1 MYIISLNLFIVI
13 VLSIAAIIH
22 AQTVSTISECPA
34 LSPRSSPAADVTDLR
49 IDDFSIVAALGDSV
63 MAGYAMMGVDYS
75 PGGAGI
81 MNFSAVSEFRGN
93 SYGIGVD
100 TDAVTIA
107 NFIKRYNPGIQGGS
121 VLSRMMS
128 YCKGDS
134 CGILPIAAYRPFRD
148 NLDAA
153 QTGAMAKHLN
163 FELDYLTIRMKTYSP
178 SMLFTYG
185 SKWKFITI
193 QIGNNDQCAFCGP
206 YKADVTPE
214 AYGNYVEAAIVR
226 IKEEMPRTVVN
237 LIGTFKVSGV
247 FPLADADQSYCVPNG
262 ILENRLRCSC
272 ANSIENMAAMDAV
285 SDAYN
290 EKLAAIA
297 AKYSGKP
304 GDTFAVMYRPAPM
317 NMTSLPIDALR

>member
-34 LSPRSSPAADVTDLR
+34 LSSRSSPAADVTDLR

-134 CGILPIAAYRPFRD
+134 CGILPIAACKSIC
-148 NLDAA
+148 NCL
-153 QTGAMAKHLN
+153 KV
-163 FELDYLTIRMKTYSP
+163 I
-178 SMLFTYG
+178 LF
-185 SKWKFITI
+185 
-193 QIGNNDQCAFCGP
+193 N
-206 YKADVTPE
+206 
-214 AYGNYVEAAIVR
+214 
-226 IKEEMPRTVVN
+226 
-237 LIGTFKVSGV
+237 
-247 FPLADADQSYCVPNG
+247 
-262 ILENRLRCSC
+262 
-272 ANSIENMAAMDAV
+272 
-285 SDAYN
+285 
-290 EKLAAIA
+290 
-297 AKYSGKP
+297 
-304 GDTFAVMYRPAPM
+304 
-317 NMTSLPIDALR
+317 